1 MLLLEGKSVST
12 KIKDMVKEEVKK
24 LDRSPCLAVIQ
35 VGDNKASSVYVK
47 NKIKAC
53 KYTGIES
60 MSIHI
65 NNDKPAKEIERDLL
79 DLIKNLNS
87 NKNVNGILVQ
97 LPLPEGIDKN
107 LIINSISIE
116 KDVDCFHPYNIGKL
130 YNKNTIFKPCTPAG
144 VIEIC
149 KYYNVDLAGK
159 HCVVIGRSDIVG
171 KPMSQLLLHED
182 ATVSICHSKTKNL
195 STITKSADIIIS
207 AVGKA
212 GFVTKEMVSEN
223 TVVIDVGMN
232 RNAEG
237 KLCGD
242 VNFSDVVENIK
253 NISITPVP
261 GGVGLTTVAMLM
273 VNTLNAY
280 KLQNGLL

>member
-1 MLLLEGKSVST
+1 MLLEGKAVSM
-12 KIKDMVKEEVKK
+12 KIKDMVKGEVEK
-24 LDRSPCLAVIQ
+24 LNDVPCLAVIQ
-35 VGDNKASSVYVK
+35 VGNNQASSVYVR

-53 KYTGIES
+53 DYTGIK
-60 MSIHI
+60 SISI
-65 NNDKPAKEIERDLL
+65 LIDNDKNAKEIENDLL
-79 DLIKNLNS
+79 NLINDLNN
-87 NKNVNGILVQ
+87 NNEVNGILVQ
-97 LPLPEGIDKN
+97 LPLPTGIN
-107 LIINSISIE
+107 VETIINSIDPK

-144 VIEIC
+144 IIEIC
-149 KYYNVDLAGK
+149 KYYNVDLVGK

-182 ATVSICHSKTKNL
+182 ATVSICHSKTRNL

-253 NISITPVP
+253 NIGITPVP

>member
-1 MLLLEGKSVST
+1 MLLEGKAVSM
-12 KIKDMVKEEVKK
+12 KIKDMVKGEVEK
-24 LDRSPCLAVIQ
+24 LNDVPCLAVIQ
-35 VGDNKASSVYVK
+35 VGNNQASSVYVR

-53 KYTGIES
+53 DYTGIK
-60 MSIHI
+60 SISI
-65 NNDKPAKEIERDLL
+65 LIDNDKNAKEIENYLLNLINDL
-79 DLIKNLNS
+79 NN
-87 NKNVNGILVQ
+87 NNEVNGILVQ
-97 LPLPEGIDKN
+97 LPLPTGIN
-107 LIINSISIE
+107 VETIINSIDPK

-144 VIEIC
+144 IIEIC
-149 KYYNVDLAGK
+149 KYYNVDLVGK

-182 ATVSICHSKTKNL
+182 ATVSICHSKTRNL